1 MTSTTSSV
9 TITLTASLNL
19 SGRDST
25 SSECERTLEDALS
38 LLGTNKTLTRAS
50 AAQLCETSSDDDIYR
65 QLLPHDDTNT
75 MWTSRTATNYFYLS
89 IVIVM
94 YSACF
99 RLEKKKKL
107 EYFIEVI

>member
-65 QLLPHDDTNT
+65 QLSPHDTNT

-99 RLEKKKKL
+99 RLEKKKKS